1 MQSVYLIRH
10 AKTRANKEGR
20 LCGKTESELLENEY
34 EIRKILMSKIIA
46 LTDPAVI
53 SSPRKR
59 TYITAKSL
67 GYEVLT
73 EEGLSEFD
81 FGNFEGMTHSEI
93 MKEYPDL
100 FSQMYADTENFR
112 YPGGEDKKT
121 FFSRV
126 SETYEK
132 IRERCRNN
140 DEIVV
145 VSHAGVIQALISYIL
160 TGADSLYWNFV
171 INNCTVIKIYYCEG
185 TPVIEYIK

>member
-1 MQSVYLIRH
+1 MNGQRNTL
-10 AKTRANKEGR
+10 
-20 LCGKTESELLENEY
+20 
-34 EIRKILMSKIIA
+34 
-46 LTDPAVI
+46 
-53 SSPRKR
+53 
-59 TYITAKSL
+59 
-67 GYEVLT
+67 
-73 EEGLSEFD
+73 D

-160 TGADSLYWNFV
+160 TGADSLYWNFI

>member
-1 MQSVYLIRH
+1 MKKSIF
-10 AKTRANKEGR
+10 
-20 LCGKTESELLENEY
+20 ENEY
-34 EIRKILMSKIIA
+34 EIRNTLMSKIMT
-46 LTDPAVI
+46 LNDPAVI

-59 TYITAKSL
+59 AYITAKSL

-81 FGNFEGMTHSEI
+81 FVDFEGMTHGEI
-93 MKEYPDL
+93 MTEYPDL
-100 FSQMYADTENFR
+100 FRQMYADTENFR

-126 SETYEK
+126 SETYKK